1 MTVSPVKG
9 KRGRIIG
16 SDSPVENEYSAIKA
30 QRIEEKGSRSPDKKR
45 RRAEAAQRLE
55 NISNDSWGGGNNNN
69 IGFLKVCKIASF
81 DEQNDE
87 LRQPEIMSAVIID

>member
-45 RRAEAAQRLE
+45 RRAEAA
-55 NISNDSWGGGNNNN
+55 
-69 IGFLKVCKIASF
+69 
-81 DEQNDE
+81 
-87 LRQPEIMSAVIID
+87 